1 MANTLQLIKT
11 VTADGSSATMDSG
24 TLTGDLDVLRVVIE
38 IVGGGSGG
46 CRMRFNGNTGNNYR
60 RLFSENGGSKDGHND
75 GAGNGITNMVGR
87 VGRHCY
93 STTTIYNYDGKE
105 SHGHGHCVTDGANT
119 GSANAPTR
127 MEYAFKWAETDQINR
142 IAIESYSSNWTSGST
157 MNIYAFSRT
166 DADISNEKDAL
177 TNVEA
182 GTRYEETDT
191 RKIYRFKASTLVNST
206 YTEDMSDTTGWTF
219 ADTGAANVTGGS
231 LSYSLN
237 RNGSNDAASYDF
249 GSTISDTKF
258 VLRFSRTPTNH
269 SHSSGSNCIGF
280 FGLSDNTSGQGTSQ
294 DFIGFNF
301 ASNDNDGCTTKNG
314 TTLVANSVGNHSDKH
329 TSGTKYY
336 EIKRNS
342 ATEVVFT
349 VYNNSDFTGVYW
361 TKTEDSLSSSI
372 TSLRYFKWANWHSS
386 GSGSCNVTG
395 TIDDLE
401 LWDNVTSAGEPAKW
415 VERGTA

>member
-11 VTADGSSATMDSG
+11 VTADGNSATMDSG

-75 GAGNGITNMVGR
+75 GAGNGVTNMVGR

-166 DADISNEKDAL
+166 DVDISNEKDAL
-177 TNVEA
+177 TNVPVN
-182 GTRYEETDT
+182 TRYEETDT
-191 RKIYRFKASTLVNST
+191 RKIYRAKSGTTWEQTTQSTWWNMYENVYYGVKLGSSSSQVGETISSVDMYLKASSSSEAST
-206 YTEDMSDTTGWTF
+206 VQVIRGTSVIGES
-219 ADTGAANVTGGS
+219 
-231 LSYSLN
+231 
-237 RNGSNDAASYDF
+237 ASVA
-249 GSTISDTKF
+249 GSTIT
-258 VLRFSRTPTNH
+258 
-269 SHSSGSNCIGF
+269 SSGGWITFSFSTGVS
-280 FGLSDNTSGQGTSQ
+280 LQASDYILFKRTNPAAITNGSE
-294 DFIGFNF
+294 IF
-301 ASNDNDGCTTKNG
+301 AGSASSTDNDLTTYW
-314 TTLVANSVGNHSDKH
+314 S
-329 TSGTKYY
+329 
-336 EIKRNS
+336 
-342 ATEVVFT
+342 
-349 VYNNSDFTGVYW
+349 NNPLSLN
-361 TKTEDSLSSSI
+361 LSSGVLPTMRII
-372 TSLRYFKWANWHSS
+372 TEEGITWK
-386 GSGSCNVTG
+386 
-395 TIDDLE
+395 
-401 LWDNVTSAGEPAKW
+401 
-415 VERGTA
+415 ERGTA

>member
-11 VTADGSSATMDSG
+11 VTADGNSATMDSG

-75 GAGNGITNMVGR
+75 GAGNGVTNMVGR

-191 RKIYRFKASTLVNST
+191 RKIYRSKQVGFASGT
-206 YTEDMSDTTGWTF
+206 
-219 ADTGAANVTGGS
+219 
-231 LSYSLN
+231 
-237 RNGSNDAASYDF
+237 
-249 GSTISDTKF
+249 
-258 VLRFSRTPTNH
+258 
-269 SHSSGSNCIGF
+269 SGSG
-280 FGLSDNTSGQGTSQ
+280 SDW
-294 DFIGFNF
+294 
-301 ASNDNDGCTTKNG
+301 
-314 TTLVANSVGNHSDKH
+314 
-329 TSGTKYY
+329 
-336 EIKRNS
+336 
-342 ATEVVFT
+342 TEVAFDSSTSV
-349 VYNNSDFTGVYW
+349 NNTTASGNVV
-361 TKTEDSLSSSI
+361 S
-372 TSLRYFKWANWHSS
+372 RSS
-386 GSGSCNVTG
+386 GSGWDSYIRSTTHYLDPSEGGGEVYFTVSSSSTASVGLEKSPYNQYPSATYTDRNYSFHTTTATNNIYEKTSDYDG
-395 TIDDLE
+395 TDWNNATNEWRITMD
-401 LWDNVTSAGEPAKW
+401 SAGLIKYYYRVNSSGSWNLERTSTVTASGKYYVSVSPHSNATCTCFIKSSSQTLW
-415 VERGTA
+415 AERGTA